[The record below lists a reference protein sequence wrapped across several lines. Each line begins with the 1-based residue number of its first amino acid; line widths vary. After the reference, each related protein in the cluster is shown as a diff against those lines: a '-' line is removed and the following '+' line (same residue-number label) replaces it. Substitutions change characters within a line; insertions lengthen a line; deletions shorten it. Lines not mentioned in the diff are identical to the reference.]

1 MPTSVR
7 LVPLAAAAAT
17 SLMLVA
23 LLLHCRVEDPLAAA
37 SVNSHSVLLLTASGH
52 RQQIPRL
59 NSPQRTPGS
68 VRLVMLS
75 DTHTH
80 HSELDIPDGD
90 ILIHAGDYA
99 SARDSAGRLRE
110 KKAFDEW
117 YAQCW
122 RRPTRPC
129 HPMSMLTLM
138 ACTVVVCSGRLG
150 RLPHT
155 HKIFVQVSNRSPA
168 TSTS

>member
-7 LVPLAAAAAT
+7 LVPLAAAAVT

-23 LLLHCRVEDPLAAA
+23 HLLHCRVEDSLTAA
-37 SVNSHSVLLLTASGH
+37 SVDSHSVPLLTASGH
-52 RQQIPRL
+52 RQQIPQL
-59 NSPQRTPGS
+59 NLPQRAPGS

-110 KKAFDEW
+110 KRAFDEW
-117 YAQCW
+117 YAQC
-122 RRPTRPC
+122 RHRATRLAARC
-129 HPMSMLTLM
+129 
-138 ACTVVVCSGRLG
+138 A
-150 RLPHT
+150 
-155 HKIFVQVSNRSPA
+155 F
-168 TSTS
+168 

>member
-37 SVNSHSVLLLTASGH
+37 SVNSHSVLLLTASGD
-52 RQQIPRL
+52 RQIPRL

-80 HSELDIPDGD
+80 HSELDVPDGD